1 MSETTLDATGVLA
14 RARREGQ
21 AWVDGDV
28 AARIVAGA
36 APAMLAVE
44 TARQS
49 LQEPCAATSA
59 TFAPTDAERAGAA
72 LLAVLESLAADGE

>member
-1 MSETTLDATGVLA
+1 MSEATLDAAGVLA

-21 AWVDGDV
+21 AWVDEDV
-28 AARIVAGA
+28 AARSVAGA

-49 LQEPCAATSA
+49 MPEPVAATSVA
-59 TFAPTDAERAGAA
+59 FAPADAERAGVA
-72 LLAVLESLAADGE
+72 LLATLEALAADDR

>member
-1 MSETTLDATGVLA
+1 MSEATLDAAGVLA

-21 AWVDGDV
+21 AWVDEDV

-49 LQEPCAATSA
+49 MPEPGAATSA
-59 TFAPTDAERAGAA
+59 SFAPTDAERAGVA
-72 LLAVLESLAADGE
+72 LLAVLESLAADDE